1 MTRPVLNLN
10 APIGEVRFSK
20 VYLLPPWNS
29 FFQQFVQQAPA
40 VQSISVL
47 SSPFQANQNGTV
59 VIQGGT
65 VVSLVRGSTTIVLGN
80 GQFIIPVSISD
91 IVQWTTATNV
101 YFLGA

>member
-10 APIGEVRFSK
+10 APIGEVRGNK

-40 VQSISVL
+40 IQTIL
-47 SSPFQANQNGTV
+47 TTSSPFQANQNGTV
-59 VIQGGT
+59 IVQGGT
-65 VVSLVRGSTTIVLGN
+65 VVNLIRGITTIVLGN
-80 GQFIIPVSISD
+80 GQFVIPVSIGD
-91 IVQWTTATNV
+91 IVEWTTATNV